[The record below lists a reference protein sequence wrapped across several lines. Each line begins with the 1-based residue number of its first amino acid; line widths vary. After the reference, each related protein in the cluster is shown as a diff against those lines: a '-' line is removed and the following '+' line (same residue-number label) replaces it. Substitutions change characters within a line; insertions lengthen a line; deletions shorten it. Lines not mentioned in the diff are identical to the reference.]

1 MLSSYK
7 FITTVGTGLYVFRI
21 PKASY
26 LDIINPLNQINVI
39 ASIYIPS
46 FYYNKITK
54 DLSKYNKKFHD
65 SYKLD
70 GTIVNVSYKG
80 PKYSE
85 LEKNITKKPVEI
97 LPEDT
102 LEDNI
107 EMITN
112 HMGLYRLANNR
123 KGLDMIIKVGI
134 F

>member
-1 MLSSYK
+1 MWSGHKY
-7 FITTVGTGLYVFRI
+7 ITTVGTGLYVFRI

-26 LDIINPLNQINVI
+26 LDIRNPLNRINVI

-46 FYYNKITK
+46 SHYDKITK
-54 DLSKYNKKFHD
+54 ELSKYNKEFHD
-65 SYKLD
+65 SYKLG
-70 GTIVNVSYKG
+70 GTIVNVSYRG

-112 HMGLYRLANNR
+112 NIGLYQLTNNR
-123 KGLDMIIKVGI
+123 RGLDMIIKIDI